1 MSTPSDSTKLT
12 IFGYD
17 DEKFSQGEKVF
28 TVMFNP
34 SAYTRKIAI
43 TYDDKQAPGTT
54 GLPMKVT
61 ARKPGDL
68 QLDFIIDGT
77 GTAAHISVSGEK
89 MAATAQSDTETVDVA
104 KKVQEFHDVCIK
116 VRGDKHRSPFLRVIW
131 GNIKVDCVLSN
142 CDVKYTLFD
151 KEGKP
156 LRATISATFKEAISD
171 EMRVAEEGKSSP
183 DLTHVRV
190 VQEGDTLPLMTYRI
204 YGDSKYYFQVA
215 RANGIKDF
223 RKLKAG
229 QEIFFP
235 PIEKKTQS
243 Q

>member
-1 MSTPSDSTKLT
+1 MSAGTDSTKLT
-12 IFGYD
+12 INGYD
-17 DEKFSQGEKVF
+17 NDGFSEGKKTF

-43 TYDDKQAPGTT
+43 TYDDKQVAGTT
-54 GLPMKVT
+54 GLPQKVT
-61 ARKPGDL
+61 AIKPGDL
-68 QLDFIIDGT
+68 QLDFVIDGT
-77 GTAAHISVSGEK
+77 GTAAHVSVSSAKASELAK
-89 MAATAQSDTETVDVA
+89 SDTEKVDVQA
-104 KKVQEFHDVCIK
+104 KVQEFHEVC
-116 VRGDKHRSPFLRVIW
+116 VHMRGNKHRPPFLEIIW
-131 GNIKVDCVLSN
+131 GNVIVKCVLAS
-142 CDVKYTLFD
+142 CDVKYTLFN

-171 EMRVAEEGKSSP
+171 EMRVAKEGKSSP

-215 RANGIKDF
+215 KANGIKDF
-223 RKLKAG
+223 RKLTAG

-243 Q
+243 